1 MTQWTEP
8 ADFREQIERVW
19 NRGDVLRTVLTR
31 FEQAHN
37 DTQGGRAIDLPYR
50 VRLRGP
56 STREMS
62 EHFDRVRDWVDAM
75 RRTATRYGCEIEWK
89 TINHRQLGRNDIPTA
104 LLVPDVACIARI
116 AGTRTE
122 VDRFAYVAET
132 LMTRLPETAAWI
144 RRRPFDL
151 LSLEESLDRLIRFVE
166 WMRVH
171 PPDGRY
177 LRQVD
182 LPGIDTKFLES
193 HTAVLS
199 AWLETV
205 LPDERI
211 DDDAHPTRSFAQRYG
226 FSRKPELAR
235 FRLLDPELAPG
246 FGGFTDV
253 SVTTSEFA
261 RCRIP
266 ERGVK
271 RIVVVEND
279 ISALALP
286 DLPAA
291 VALFGRGYNFDFLSD
306 TTWLSEV
313 EVDYWGDI
321 DTHGF
326 AILNQFRAFAP
337 HARSVLMDRDTLL
350 AHREHWTQEP
360 SPYKGNLE
368 RLTPEERALYSDLI
382 ADRHGHKVRLEQE
395 RIRYGLVRKAV
406 Q

>member
-8 ADFREQIERVW
+8 ADIRTQIEKLW
-19 NRGDVLRTVLTR
+19 NRGDVLRTVLAR
-31 FEQAHN
+31 FEQVDD
-37 DTQGGRAIDLPYR
+37 DTHGGRTIDLPYR

-56 STREMS
+56 SPREMS

-75 RRTATRYGCEIEWK
+75 QRTATRYGCEVEWK
-89 TINHRQLGRNDIPTA
+89 TINHRQLGRNDVPVA
-104 LLVPDVACIARI
+104 LLLPDMACIVRI

-122 VDRFAYVAET
+122 LNCFARLAET
-132 LMTRLPETAAWI
+132 LIARLPETAAWI
-144 RRRPFDL
+144 RSRPFDL
-151 LSLEESLDRLIRFVE
+151 LSLEESLDRLIHFVE

-177 LRQVD
+177 LREVD

-193 HTAVLS
+193 HTAVLA
-199 AWLETV
+199 AWLEQV
-205 LPDERI
+205 LPEERK
-211 DDDAHPTRSFAQRYG
+211 DSDAHPIRSFAQRYG
-226 FSRKPELAR
+226 FSRKPELVR
-235 FRLLDPELAPG
+235 FRLLDTELAPG

-253 SVTTSEFA
+253 SVTTSEFKM
-261 RCRIP
+261 CRMS

-313 EVDYWGDI
+313 AVDYWGDI

-337 HARSVLMDRDTLL
+337 HAKSILMDRDTLL
-350 AHREHWTQEP
+350 AHTDHWTIEQKP
-360 SPYKGNLE
+360 STRKLE
-368 RLTPEERALYSDLI
+368 RLTPEEQSLYNDLVTN
-382 ADRHGHKVRLEQE
+382 RYESHVRLEQE
-395 RIRYGLVRKAV
+395 RIRYGLVRTAV
-406 Q
+406 L